1 MKIQTLLKRAGE
13 EILREI
19 EGSWPP
25 NIDYGSAK
33 GIRVLELEE
42 GVQLFYLEKIKA
54 LKLKESIV
62 PFLDQEEV
70 LVKFP
75 KVVVDSGAVKY
86 VCNGADVMRPGITSF
101 DDAFSEGNLVV
112 VVDVKYRKY
121 LAIGR
126 ALFSSVEAQA
136 AQKGAVVRN
145 LHYVGDRNWVTG
157 KEAEIS

>member
-13 EILREI
+13 DIIREI
-19 EGSWPP
+19 EGAWPP
-25 NIDYGSAK
+25 NTDYGSAK
-33 GIRVLELEE
+33 GIRVLELEG
-42 GVQLFYLEKIKA
+42 GVQLLYLEKIKA
-54 LKLKESIV
+54 LKLKGSIV

-101 DDAFSEGNLVV
+101 DDAFSEGDMVV
-112 VVDVKYRKY
+112 IVDVKYRKY
-121 LAIGR
+121 LAVGR

-136 AQKGAVVRN
+136 EQKGAVIKN
-145 LHYVGDRNWVTG
+145 LHYVGDRNWVAG
-157 KEAEIS
+157 KEAGVS